1 MAHGARTL
9 GCALGLRLRGPRP
22 RGAQSGA
29 VNVVW
34 GPRRAAAPVVCTR
47 AVGELGRVESSRVR
61 TLPRQCM
68 GAINTKGLFVM
79 LHLAPRPDT
88 PTDESLGN

>member
-1 MAHGARTL
+1 MARDGARRTH
-9 GCALGLRLRGPRP
+9 AGLRLGVAPSRSRP

-61 TLPRQCM
+61 TLPRQCVCSHACM
-68 GAINTKGLFVM
+68 FVRGGYK
-79 LHLAPRPDT
+79 H
-88 PTDESLGN
+88 